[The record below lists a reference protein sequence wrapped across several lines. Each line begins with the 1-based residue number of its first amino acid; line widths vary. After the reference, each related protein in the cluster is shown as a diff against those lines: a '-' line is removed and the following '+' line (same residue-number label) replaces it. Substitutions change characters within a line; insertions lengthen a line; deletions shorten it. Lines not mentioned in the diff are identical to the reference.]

1 MHVNNN
7 VRFCYWS
14 KKKYFSQTL
23 LEECKYKIKKTK
35 LENLINDDFKL
46 SSSDNES
53 DNKSDHD
60 SNKSENNE
68 SNKKFVES

>member
-1 MHVNNN
+1 MHINNN

-23 LEECKYKIKKTK
+23 LEECRYEIKKTK
-35 LENLINDDFKL
+35 LANLINDDL
-46 SSSDNES
+46 ESSSSDTES
-53 DNKSDHD
+53 HNTSDHD
-60 SNKSENNE
+60 SNKSENDE